1 MTVLIK
7 AIDRFEVSREVQFTG
22 FAGIHAG
29 DPLALLRRFVRHFRR

>member
-1 MTVLIK
+1 MTGLIK
-7 AIDRFEVSREVQFTG
+7 VIDRFEVSRAVQFTG